1 MTVVRG
7 LQTTDIAA
15 CETILRG
22 LPKWFGFEETNR
34 GYILG
39 LETLPAFVAL
49 HDGEIVGFLSLRH
62 HNPFTSEIEVM
73 AVDARRHR
81 KGAGRALLR
90 AAEDSLHPALTRLLE
105 VKTLG
110 PSNPDEGYRM
120 TRAFYEAM
128 GFLPIEEIN
137 LWGPDQPCLIMVKV
151 L

>member
-1 MTVVRG
+1 MTVVRD
-7 LQTTDIAA
+7 LQKTDITA

-22 LPKWFGFEETNR
+22 LPEWFGFEETNR

-39 LETLPAFVAL
+39 LETLPALVAL

-62 HNPFTSEIEVM
+62 HNPFTSEIEVI
-73 AVDARRHR
+73 AVDTRMHR

-90 AAEDSLHPALTRLLE
+90 AAEDSLRLGPSRLLE

-110 PSNPDEGYRM
+110 PSKPDEGYRR

-128 GFLPIEEIN
+128 GFLPVQEIA